1 MLIWHPALV
10 FMAVRKRKRTVQ
22 KKLIKKKAPKNT
34 GSKSKIFTASVYT
47 NLKDGHL
54 PLKLVKVIQALEK
67 SLKKKVFMVI
77 QNGKSP
83 YGQLDETLIQRLR
96 KEVDNIP
103 RELALL
109 IDSPGGYAIDAYRL
123 SALLRKASPKYLAL
137 VSRYAKSAATLVVL
151 GAGQIMLGS
160 FGELGPLDA
169 WYYDPEKE
177 EKVSALNEVQAL
189 ERLHAFSLEAID
201 STMILLGKRANK
213 KISTLLPLSLDYICG
228 LLKPIF
234 EKIDVVHYTRSS
246 RVLLA
251 AEEYATRLLSGRYS
265 KKRAAVI
272 ARHLTEMYP
281 EHGFSI
287 DIEEAKRIDANLV
300 VAPSE
305 EQDAIMKKIVEYLE
319 SDITIIGTIEEAK

>member
-1 MLIWHPALV
+1 
-10 FMAVRKRKRTVQ
+10 
-22 KKLIKKKAPKNT
+22 
-34 GSKSKIFTASVYT
+34 
-47 NLKDGHL
+47 
-54 PLKLVKVIQALEK
+54 
-67 SLKKKVFMVI
+67 MVI
-77 QNGKSP
+77 QNGEGP
-83 YGQLDETLIQRLR
+83 YGQLDEALIKRLR

-123 SALLRKASPKYLAL
+123 SVLLRKVSPKYLAL
-137 VSRYAKSAATLVVL
+137 VPRYAKSAATLAVL

-177 EKVSALNEVQAL
+177 ERISALDEVQAL

-213 KISTLLPLSLDYICG
+213 KISTLLPLSLNYICG

-251 AEEYATRLLSGRYS
+251 AEEYAARLLSGKYS
-265 KKRAAVI
+265 KKRAEEI

-287 DIEEAKRIDANLV
+287 NIEEAERIDADLV
-300 VAPSE
+300 VVPSE

-319 SDITIIGTIEEAK
+319 SDINIIGTIEEAK